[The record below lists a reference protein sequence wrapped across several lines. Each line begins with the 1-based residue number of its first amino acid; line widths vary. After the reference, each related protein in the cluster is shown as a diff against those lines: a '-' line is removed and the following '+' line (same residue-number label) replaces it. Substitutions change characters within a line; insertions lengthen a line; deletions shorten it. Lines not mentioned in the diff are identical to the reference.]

1 GQYVRLRDAAESALL
16 DRRLSVP
23 REAADWLDKDI
34 VDIADGEVV
43 EFEIEHPD
51 GERVLA
57 RKVSVGDEN
66 FTLEDLPEGREIKSA
81 WTVDSLAGSLSALTL
96 DAVATDDSVDWSEA
110 AAFRLLTVDGLQI
123 RAELAAVMGEEAEST
138 TDDTFWIRLQ
148 AGTYTTAVERIAEQ
162 EAEAADPAER
172 AAEINDRV
180 AGWAYRIPKYKFDSM
195 TKRMDDLLKEVESS

>member
-1 GQYVRLRDAAESALL
+1 
-16 DRRLSVP
+16 
-23 REAADWLDKDI
+23 
-34 VDIADGEVV
+34 
-43 EFEIEHPD
+43 
-51 GERVLA
+51 LA

-66 FTLEDLPEGREIKSA
+66 FTLENLPEGREVKSA

-96 DAVATDDSVDWSEA
+96 DAVAADDSVDWSGA
-110 AAFRLLTVDGLQI
+110 AAFRLLTVDGLQV

-138 TDDTFWIRLQ
+138 TDDTFWVRLQ
-148 AGTYTTAVERIAEQ
+148 VGTYTTAVERIAEQ

-172 AAEINDRV
+172 AAEINGRV